1 MKKTKFEDT
10 PQYKKGKLG
19 EQLVREMIIKNG
31 WVVYTP
37 SEGQAHA
44 FDILATKN
52 KTRIIA
58 IDVKTKARLNKWE
71 AQGINRRTYI
81 EYCYFSEKHNIPFY
95 LVFVDDKNGEIHAVN
110 IAKLHKLLSFLFSM
124 IFLTNCQFENSF
136 SSKEVRFSSYTLLNV
151 LVKHK
156 EHNINSRKYSFLR
169 AEKHTR

>member
-1 MKKTKFEDT
+1 MKNTKFEDT

-110 IAKLHKLLSFLFSM
+110 IAKLHNPIQVNAYIIAWPLSQMQLIGKIDSMKIQQLSEFDTRTWAFEPNNQLTLF
-124 IFLTNCQFENSF
+124 
-136 SSKEVRFSSYTLLNV
+136 
-151 LVKHK
+151 
-156 EHNINSRKYSFLR
+156 
-169 AEKHTR
+169 